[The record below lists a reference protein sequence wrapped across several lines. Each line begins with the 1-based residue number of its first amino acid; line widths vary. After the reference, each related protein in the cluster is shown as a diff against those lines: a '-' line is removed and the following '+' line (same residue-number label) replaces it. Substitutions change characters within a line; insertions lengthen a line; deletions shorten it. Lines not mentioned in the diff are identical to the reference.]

1 MSMLL
6 DLRRHFPLSW
16 KMVRRC
22 RMPSGEMGEP
32 YYVSFQPGGGVF
44 GEQWNSFDA
53 DGVLYKNAYNPVS
66 IAQYALYCY
75 DRFKSGDADSR
86 PRFLTQARYLRDSQS
101 PGGTY
106 IYGFGH
112 PPYGLGAGWVSCLAQ
127 GEAASVLFRAF
138 ALTNDAD
145 YLDAAMCALRPYMH
159 DVREGG
165 VSFIRGNDVFFEEVA
180 GCPVHILNGH
190 ICAAFALWEAER
202 YGYASSDLRD
212 LHATAIDTLLRWL
225 PLYDAD
231 GWSYYQLA
239 LRNGKRHYAPIT
251 YHQTHINFLRV
262 YAAMTRQQE
271 FERMSTHWRRGLDR
285 IGVRA
290 RVWADSAAWLG
301 DALVAR
307 LSREATQP
315 WEPMSASAR
324 A

>member
-16 KMVRRC
+16 HMVRRC
-22 RMPSGEMGEP
+22 RMPSGELGEP
-32 YYVSFQPGGGVF
+32 YYVSFEPDGGVF

-53 DGVLYKNAYNPVS
+53 DGVLCKGTYNPVS

-75 DRFKSGDADSR
+75 DRVCAGDSGSR
-86 PRFLTQARYLRDSQS
+86 SRFITQARYLRDAQS
-101 PGGTY
+101 PAGTY
-106 IYGFGH
+106 VYGFAH
-112 PPYGLGAGWVSCLAQ
+112 PPYGLEAGWVSCLAQ

-138 ALTNDAD
+138 ALTNDTD
-145 YLDAAMCALRPYMH
+145 YLDAAMCALRPYAR

-165 VSFIRGNDVFFEEVA
+165 VSFIRGGEVFFEEVA

-190 ICAAFALWEAER
+190 ISAAFAVWEASR
-202 YGYASSDLRD
+202 YGFASAELRD
-212 LHATAIDTLLRWL
+212 LHSASIETLVRWL
-225 PLYDAD
+225 PLYDGG

-239 LRNGKRHYAPIT
+239 QRGGKRHYAPIT
-251 YHQTHINFLRV
+251 YHQAHVNLLLV
-262 YAAMTRQQE
+262 YSAMTERDE
-271 FERMSTHWRRGLDR
+271 FARMSAHWRSGLDR

-307 LSREATQP
+307 LSREAMQP